1 MNEFVSLNNAI
12 RILRWAVYALGVGQR
27 EYAKMILESGI
38 NDLKRLAEIN
48 KE

>member
-12 RILRWAVYALGVGQR
+12 RILRWAVYALGTGQR